1 MNGTVLNE
9 ALKLIN
15 AQRQDEYGPPSAS
28 FGRIAAMWGAYLG
41 QPISCRDV
49 ACLMALLK
57 LAREAHA
64 HKEDNLVDAA
74 GYIGLAGDF
83 AVREVAE

>member
-1 MNGTVLNE
+1 MNGTILNE
-9 ALKLIN
+9 ALSLIN

-41 QPISCRDV
+41 QPVSCRDV

-64 HKEDNLVDAA
+64 HKADNLVDAA
-74 GYIGLAGDF
+74 GYIGLAGDL
-83 AVREVAE
+83 AACEVAE